1 LTAKRCRHQP
11 KPGASLQLITLLL
24 LLLNSFL
31 PSASGMTAEGSSSL
45 SYLPD
50 VRESG
55 KLILQD
61 EFDRLEQFEITAP
74 QLRIPTRTVQVYLP
88 PDYYTSDKRYPVI
101 YLHDG
106 GLLFNPASR
115 DCLYDETLDRLFAE
129 GETEGIIAVGIF
141 SSQNRWDEYSPWVND
156 NMYDWIVPAKAGS
169 TEGGEGDAYLDFIID
184 TLKPEIDSRYR
195 TKPGRNNTAIGGFS
209 MGGLI
214 SLYAGLER
222 PDVFSRVMAVSP
234 AIWFAE
240 SGEYW
245 LQDNQ
250 FINYVNSLDVPQN
263 VAFYIDIGTDEWSG
277 VPINAVDQQGK
288 WLGYPFVWVDGADAT
303 FNALSAAGVPEQN
316 LILVEDP
323 GGIHDPLSWSERF
336 DDAIMWLWDEREV
349 LPDPGL
355 ITVIPPTLAVA
366 DPTLLPT
373 ESTPLVIEPAEST
386 ATPAPEPV
394 IEDEPIPSVTQV
406 VQPEPASEPAAGEIV
421 IYVVMALL
429 VIGIVAVLWL
439 IWRLLRT
446 K

>member
-1 LTAKRCRHQP
+1 MKNRVSYAKS
-11 KPGASLQLITLLL
+11 GSNLLVITLLL
-24 LLLNSFL
+24 LFLNSFL
-31 PSASGMTAEGSSSL
+31 PSAYGKTRGEASTIL
-45 SYLPD
+45 STMPD

-55 KLILQD
+55 KLLLQD

-74 QLRIPTRTVQVYLP
+74 QLRIPTRTIQVYLP
-88 PDYYTSDKRYPVI
+88 PDYYTSDKKYPVI

-106 GLLFNPASR
+106 GLLFNPAQR

-141 SSQNRWDEYSPWVND
+141 SSQNRWDEYSPWIND
-156 NMYDWIVPAKAGS
+156 NMHDWIVPAKAGS
-169 TEGGEGDAYLDFIID
+169 TEGGEGEAYLNFIID
-184 TLKPEIDSRYR
+184 TLKPEIDARYR
-195 TKPGRNNTAIGGFS
+195 TKPGRKNTAIGGFS

-250 FINYVNSLDVPQN
+250 FINYVNSLEVPQN

-288 WLGYPFVWVDGADAT
+288 WLGYPFVWVDGADAA
-303 FNALSAAGVPEQN
+303 FNALSAAGVPEHN

-323 GGIHDPLSWSERF
+323 GGIHDPLSWSQRF
-336 DDAIMWLWDEREV
+336 DDAITWLWDEREV

-355 ITVIPPTLAVA
+355 ITVIPPTLAVV

-373 ESTPLVIEPAEST
+373 QSTPLVITPQEST
-386 ATPAPEPV
+386 GTPAPEPV
-394 IEDEPIPSVTQV
+394 IEDEPDQSVTQAI
-406 VQPEPASEPAAGEIV
+406 QPAPAGKPESSEIV

-429 VIGIVAVLWL
+429 VIGILAIGWL
-439 IWRLLRT
+439 IWRLLRS